1 MDGIEQEGEGNDEE
15 IGENVVNDTEE
26 VEDVNTEHEHEL
38 DQVVADEG
46 GTTGQLYFSMGRMWH
61 NVISQWQFSLNQAN
75 MGMQCNI
82 SLFSSQR
89 GCVHYGAIMISHNIP
104 LSTLEQ
110 QRKIMSWVFLHD

>member
-75 MGMQCNI
+75 MGM
-82 SLFSSQR
+82 
-89 GCVHYGAIMISHNIP
+89 
-104 LSTLEQ
+104 
-110 QRKIMSWVFLHD
+110 